1 MLILKP
7 YIQFTERIS
16 PAEMFIEMQKS
27 DVLLLAGTKT
37 VDGSCAKVYDYL
49 AAKKFILLTPNDEG
63 TLQKIIRETN
73 SGAICDTEKDV
84 LETLETAYSEWQQ
97 TGMLAC
103 NSSNIE
109 KYSRKEQAKR
119 LATLIS
125 LI

>member
-1 MLILKP
+1 
-7 YIQFTERIS
+7 
-16 PAEMFIEMQKS
+16 MQKS